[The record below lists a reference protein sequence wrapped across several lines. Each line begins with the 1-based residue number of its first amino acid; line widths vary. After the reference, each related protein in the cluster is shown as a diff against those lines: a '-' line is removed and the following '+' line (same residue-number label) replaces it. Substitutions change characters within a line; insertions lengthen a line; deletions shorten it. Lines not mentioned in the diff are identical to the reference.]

1 MSKELK
7 EKELTEKELTEKEL
21 KEKARLARN
30 RYAREYRR
38 KNPEK
43 IKAINERYWVKK
55 ALKLEAIQKKAE
67 K

>member
-7 EKELTEKELTEKEL
+7 EKELTEKEL

-55 ALKLEAIQKKAE
+55 ALEIEAREEKAKK
-67 K
+67 

>member
-1 MSKELK
+1 MNKEELK
-7 EKELTEKELTEKEL
+7 EKEL

-38 KNPEK
+38 NNPEK
-43 IKAINERYWVKK
+43 IKAINERYWIKK
-55 ALKLEAIQKKAE
+55 ALELEAREKKAE

>member
-1 MSKELK
+1 MNKEELK
-7 EKELTEKELTEKEL
+7 EKELKEKEL

-38 KNPEK
+38 NNPEK

-55 ALKLEAIQKKAE
+55 ALELELKE

>member
-7 EKELTEKELTEKEL
+7 EKELKELTEKEL

-38 KNPEK
+38 KNPDK
-43 IKAINERYWVKK
+43 IKAINERYWAKK
-55 ALKLEAIQKKAE
+55 GLELEANQEKAE

>member
-1 MSKELK
+1 MNKEELK
-7 EKELTEKELTEKEL
+7 EKELKEKEL

-43 IKAINERYWVKK
+43 IKAINERYWIKK
-55 ALKLEAIQKKAE
+55 AKALELEAIQKKAE

>member
-1 MSKELK
+1 MNKELK
-7 EKELTEKELTEKEL
+7 QEELKQEEL

-43 IKAINERYWVKK
+43 IKAINERYWIKK
-55 ALKLEAIQKKAE
+55 ALELEAIQKKAE

>member
-1 MSKELK
+1 MNKEELK
-7 EKELTEKELTEKEL
+7 EKELTEEEL
-21 KEKARLARN
+21 KDKARLARN

-43 IKAINERYWVKK
+43 IKAINERYWIKK
-55 ALKLEAIQKKAE
+55 ALKALELEAIQKKAE

>member
-1 MSKELK
+1 MNKELK
-7 EKELTEKELTEKEL
+7 EKELTEKELKD
-21 KEKARLARN
+21 KARLARN

-43 IKAINERYWVKK
+43 IKAINERYWIKK
-55 ALKLEAIQKKAE
+55 ALELEAIQKKAE